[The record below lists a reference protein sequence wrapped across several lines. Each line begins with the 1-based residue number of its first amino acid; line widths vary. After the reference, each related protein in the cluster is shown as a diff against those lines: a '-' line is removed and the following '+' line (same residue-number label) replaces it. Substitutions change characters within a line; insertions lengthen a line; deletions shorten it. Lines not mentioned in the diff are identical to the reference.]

1 MESNQLNQVNQ
12 ENDGKKIAIVIL
24 MIGVLML
31 CTTGATFAYFAV
43 GATNNNVI
51 TGTAATV
58 NLTLNVTKT
67 LPTKTNNGVIVPQ
80 KSTTAT
86 SNEPL
91 QNALTGGCV
100 DANNNIVCQV
110 YTVTITNTST
120 ATVVLKGL
128 VSFYTNT
135 GLTAFSGMPNLKW
148 KTITSTTS
156 VGSTSTSDKTAS
168 MTATSFVDSVSLVP
182 STGTATYY
190 LIVWINETG
199 AAQTDTGTFYGKIE
213 FVSSNGTGVTSTFT

>member
-1 MESNQLNQVNQ
+1 MESNQVNQ
-12 ENDGKKIAIVIL
+12 ESDGKKIAVVIL

-67 LPTKTNNGVIVPQ
+67 LPTKTNNGVMVPQ
-80 KSTTAT
+80 LSTTAT
-86 SNEPL
+86 NSGPL
-91 QNALTGGCV
+91 QSALTGGCV
-100 DANNNIVCQV
+100 DTNNNIVCQV
-110 YTVTITNTST
+110 YKVDITNNST

-135 GLTAFSGMPNLKW
+135 EMTTFSGMPNLKW

-156 VGSTSTSDKTAS
+156 VGTTSASDKTAS
-168 MTATSFVDSVSLVP
+168 ATATSFIDSVSLAANN
-182 STGTATYY
+182 GTATYY
-190 LIVWINETG
+190 IIVWINETG
-199 AAQTDTGTFYGKIE
+199 TTQTDSGTYYGKIE
-213 FVSSNGTGVTSTFT
+213 FVSANNTGVTSTFTS